1 MSEPHALP
9 QPIYGTILVT
19 LDTRPTDRAIID
31 HVKRLARAVQARR
44 VVLLHV
50 ADGWAAR
57 THGAEAISRE
67 ISDDTAYLDRVRGEF
82 EAGGIA
88 AEVALAYGEPVREIV
103 GWVEREGCDLV
114 AMSTHG
120 HRFLGDLF
128 LGTTASRVQ
137 HRVRVPV
144 LLLRAT

>member
-1 MSEPHALP
+1 MSEPLSPAPPL
-9 QPIYGTILVT
+9 YGTILVT

-31 HVKRLARAVQARR
+31 HVKHLARSVRTRR

-57 THGAEAISRE
+57 TYGSEAVSAE
-67 ISDDTAYLDRVRGEF
+67 ISEDQAYLRQVRAEF
-82 EAGGIA
+82 EADGIA
-88 AEVALAYGEPVREIV
+88 TEAALAYGDPATEIV
-103 GWVEREGCDLV
+103 KWVRREGCDLV

-120 HRFLGDLF
+120 HRFLADLF
-128 LGTTASRVQ
+128 LGTTAMRVQ
-137 HRVRVPV
+137 HQLRVPV